1 MLAHSGKRG
10 FKKARLLLRLLF
22 RALQEHLLWLCA
34 WLYLAQAVSFPAL
47 SLVCEVHFMVPQL
60 PWIRDD
66 PLPPESWP
74 LCPLQEPLADPR
86 QGGKGET
93 FLLWFSSE
101 PWPGRAVRRRDGLP
115 QLLAHLRGAVNLKCI
130 LFNGAGKEMNLAGR
144 VAGGRCFCLDVAAAP
159 AFSPRSHPTFLLL
172 CPS

>member
-1 MLAHSGKRG
+1 M
-10 FKKARLLLRLLF
+10 
-22 RALQEHLLWLCA
+22 
-34 WLYLAQAVSFPAL
+34 
-47 SLVCEVHFMVPQL
+47 VCEVHFMVPQL
-60 PWIRDD
+60 PWIREDL
-66 PLPPESWP
+66 LPPESWQ
-74 LCPLQEPLADPR
+74 LRPLQEPLADPR

-115 QLLAHLRGAVNLKCI
+115 QLLAHLRRAVNLKCI
-130 LFNGAGKEMNLAGR
+130 LFNGAGKETNLAAR
-144 VAGGRCFCLDVAAAP
+144 VAGGRCLCLDVAAAP